1 MGFKSEMLEARDEFI
16 ALVKDELLGPGSEV
30 SVPDAEHELITTLPE
45 KRYSIGILFPKDNKM
60 KADENDVD
68 RAEQEDNAESEEPT
82 ESIASDNSDY
92 VEVKIP
98 ENTKD
103 EKSSEDIDDEPEFM
117 AKHTDCQLD
126 AKVDVSEMMGAEIY
140 LYLEYKGNKMTARV
154 APTSKARNGDTVRVA
169 FDPHKVH
176 LFDIETEQ
184 TILN

>member
-92 VEVKIP
+92 CVILCQQAERHRKIP
-98 ENTKD
+98 KMKRAARISMT
-103 EKSSEDIDDEPEFM
+103 SRIRRIIWMRRSVWRPRTCRLHSASRSLSEATRIASEF
-117 AKHTDCQLD
+117 H
-126 AKVDVSEMMGAEIY
+126 
-140 LYLEYKGNKMTARV
+140 
-154 APTSKARNGDTVRVA
+154 
-169 FDPHKVH
+169 
-176 LFDIETEQ
+176 
-184 TILN
+184 

>member
-68 RAEQEDNAESEEPT
+68 RAEQEDNAESEDPT
-82 ESIASDNSDY
+82 ESIASDNSED
-92 VEVKIP
+92 VEVIIP

-103 EKSSEDIDDEPEFM
+103 E
-117 AKHTDCQLD
+117 
-126 AKVDVSEMMGAEIY
+126 
-140 LYLEYKGNKMTARV
+140 
-154 APTSKARNGDTVRVA
+154 
-169 FDPHKVH
+169 
-176 LFDIETEQ
+176 
-184 TILN
+184 

>member
-98 ENTKD
+98 ENTT
-103 EKSSEDIDDEPEFM
+103 SRIRRIIWMRRSVWRPRTCRLHSASRSLSEATRIASEF
-117 AKHTDCQLD
+117 H
-126 AKVDVSEMMGAEIY
+126 
-140 LYLEYKGNKMTARV
+140 
-154 APTSKARNGDTVRVA
+154 
-169 FDPHKVH
+169 
-176 LFDIETEQ
+176 
-184 TILN
+184 

>member
-98 ENTKD
+98 KMKRAARISMT
-103 EKSSEDIDDEPEFM
+103 SRIRRIIWMRRSVWRPRTCRLHSASRSLSEATRIASEF
-117 AKHTDCQLD
+117 H
-126 AKVDVSEMMGAEIY
+126 
-140 LYLEYKGNKMTARV
+140 
-154 APTSKARNGDTVRVA
+154 
-169 FDPHKVH
+169 
-176 LFDIETEQ
+176 
-184 TILN
+184 

>member
-98 ENTKD
+98 EIPKMKRAARISMT
-103 EKSSEDIDDEPEFM
+103 SQIRRIIWMRRSVWRPRTCRLHSASRSLSEATRIASEF
-117 AKHTDCQLD
+117 H
-126 AKVDVSEMMGAEIY
+126 
-140 LYLEYKGNKMTARV
+140 
-154 APTSKARNGDTVRVA
+154 
-169 FDPHKVH
+169 
-176 LFDIETEQ
+176 
-184 TILN
+184 

>member
-30 SVPDAEHELITTLPE
+30 SVPDAEHELITNAAGKKDIPSE
-45 KRYSIGILFPKDNKM
+45 FFFPKDNKM

-98 ENTKD
+98 EN
-103 EKSSEDIDDEPEFM
+103 I
-117 AKHTDCQLD
+117 Q
-126 AKVDVSEMMGAEIY
+126 
-140 LYLEYKGNKMTARV
+140 R
-154 APTSKARNGDTVRVA
+154 
-169 FDPHKVH
+169 
-176 LFDIETEQ
+176 
-184 TILN
+184 